1 MGNNSY
7 GSLSVTNAVGQ
18 VLLQQA
24 VANPQPT
31 IDVRHLPA
39 GIYYV
44 ALRGSMG
51 TEVRKFL
58 KW

>member
-1 MGNNSY
+1 
-7 GSLSVTNAVGQ
+7 
-18 VLLQQA
+18 
-24 VANPQPT
+24 
-31 IDVRHLPA
+31 VRHLPA

-51 TEVRKFL
+51 TEVRKFV